1 MTKLVFPYCSW
12 FLSIRKQTQLPK
24 AISALHREEFTSVFY
39 RRLWKWCYR
48 IVARENITVLS
59 NRTTMAALIL
69 IPIAEYVH
77 ILLKEQF
84 LHKLNLTYTA
94 NRDFFYDTLS
104 HPVAQAET
112 NYYMYLLIHFTSPFP
127 YMRYKWLQKKAINI
141 CLVIIAN
148 RNEGDEHF

>member
-1 MTKLVFPYCSW
+1 
-12 FLSIRKQTQLPK
+12 
-24 AISALHREEFTSVFY
+24 
-39 RRLWKWCYR
+39 
-48 IVARENITVLS
+48 
-59 NRTTMAALIL
+59 MAALIL
-69 IPIAEYVH
+69 IPILEYVH

-127 YMRYKWLQKKAINI
+127 YMRYK
-141 CLVIIAN
+141 
-148 RNEGDEHF
+148 